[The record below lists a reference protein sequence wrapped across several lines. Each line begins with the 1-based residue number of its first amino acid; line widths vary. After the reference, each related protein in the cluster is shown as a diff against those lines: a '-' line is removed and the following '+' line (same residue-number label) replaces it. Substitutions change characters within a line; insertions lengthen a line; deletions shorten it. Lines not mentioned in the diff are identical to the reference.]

1 MESYSNDSLSYDLFP
16 MGISVYSYNEDGV
29 LESVILADKAR
40 HEKNKSVQTELW
52 SAYGNVL
59 VQNVTTQESMQ
70 TDTLY
75 WDRSL
80 HELYTDCYVK
90 MISPDGLMQGY
101 GFRSDEKAKNSKLL
115 KPFNNFMVVV
125 QDSTQVRIDSV
136 NFIGPFVKK

>member
-1 MESYSNDSLSYDLFP
+1 
-16 MGISVYSYNEDGV
+16 MGISVYSYNEDGD

-40 HEKNKSVQTELW
+40 HEKKKSDQTEVW
-52 SAYGNVL
+52 AAYGNVL
-59 VQNVTTQESMQ
+59 VQNVTNQESMQ

-75 WDRSL
+75 WDRTA

-101 GFRSDEKAKNSKLL
+101 GFRSDEKATKSQLL